1 MSQFGV
7 HFCQE
12 IFISARQAFFFKR
25 SQSQIHQPLKK
36 NKSTPV
42 EQVIRRI

>member
-1 MSQFGV
+1 MCHFGV

-12 IFISARQAFFFKR
+12 IFISARQANFFKK

-36 NKSTPV
+36 NKNTPV
-42 EQVIRRI
+42 EQIIRRI

>member
-1 MSQFGV
+1 MSHFGV

-12 IFISARQAFFFKR
+12 IFISPDKQISSKK

-42 EQVIRRI
+42 EQIIRRI